1 MCLVDTL
8 IVTYSQAGHPA
19 NHSIHVTAMSSA
31 LPADAMCRLRSAF
44 LVDVRNAEHRRAIR
58 LASAAACFALHASL
72 VTAQTVGALT
82 GAING
87 SVSDTTGA
95 ALPRVTIV
103 VSGASLMGTRT
114 TVTNT
119 DGLYRFP
126 ALAPGDYRLA
136 FTLAGFKT
144 VEREAIH
151 FSGGF
156 AATVN
161 VEMEIATLQDKVIVE
176 RISPVIDRQSTA
188 IGATFEARQ
197 LADLP
202 SARSMWAIQTA
213 TPAVYMERF
222 DLNASAT
229 GVGGPISA
237 YGTAG
242 FNRPMIEG
250 ISVTGIN
257 PTRFTV
263 NYGAFDEVSVSTAAH
278 GPEWHAPGVSMQFV
292 SKSGG
297 NEYRGGLYVDLGN
310 RAWQSLNIDEEQ
322 IRRGAQGGG
331 GLSPRDANRL
341 WSYHDINADVGG
353 YIRPDMLWWYFSA
366 RKQEISARQV
376 NFPVKPLRTSLTNY
390 SGKTTYQITRRNRL
404 VAFGQAGRN
413 HQPNRLDPFG
423 PAGSGVGPA
432 AAINESDASTLEQL
446 AWGRVGKVEWNSVIK
461 DIRFVEMR
469 VGQFGADRPQ
479 TPNGTAPR
487 FEDVGNLIVTG
498 GNRDWQEN
506 FRRNQV
512 LGSVSYFKD
521 RWAGSHHFK
530 AGGEIFRTMA
540 AEIWRTAYPGDVL
553 HVLRNGANSEV
564 YLFQTQRSNRNPRFN
579 VRRLFTLQESF
590 AYAEYVHK
598 PLSDREGWTA

>member
-19 NHSIHVTAMSSA
+19 NHSIHVTAISSA

-278 GPEWHAPGVSMQFV
+278 GPEWH
-292 SKSGG
+292 
-297 NEYRGGLYVDLGN
+297 
-310 RAWQSLNIDEEQ
+310 
-322 IRRGAQGGG
+322 
-331 GLSPRDANRL
+331 
-341 WSYHDINADVGG
+341 H
-353 YIRPDMLWWYFSA
+353 
-366 RKQEISARQV
+366 
-376 NFPVKPLRTSLTNY
+376 
-390 SGKTTYQITRRNRL
+390 
-404 VAFGQAGRN
+404 
-413 HQPNRLDPFG
+413 
-423 PAGSGVGPA
+423 
-432 AAINESDASTLEQL
+432 
-446 AWGRVGKVEWNSVIK
+446 RV
-461 DIRFVEMR
+461 
-469 VGQFGADRPQ
+469 
-479 TPNGTAPR
+479 
-487 FEDVGNLIVTG
+487 
-498 GNRDWQEN
+498 
-506 FRRNQV
+506 
-512 LGSVSYFKD
+512 
-521 RWAGSHHFK
+521 
-530 AGGEIFRTMA
+530 
-540 AEIWRTAYPGDVL
+540 
-553 HVLRNGANSEV
+553 
-564 YLFQTQRSNRNPRFN
+564 
-579 VRRLFTLQESF
+579 
-590 AYAEYVHK
+590 
-598 PLSDREGWTA
+598 